1 MPEHR
6 TAIWRTALAVGA
18 AVFAFVFLLWYI
30 LVPSR
35 GELHSDCVDT
45 LLWAEASVDAG
56 RTLNPDFR
64 YAALLPF
71 GANLW
76 FVPLYRLTGFTV
88 QTQIWGMAVFLL
100 LFTVSL
106 AFLFYCLGWNAA
118 WQTGGIALVLLGL
131 SASAKAREIM
141 WQHVI
146 YYSLAIWFYFLLLA
160 LILRLQ
166 DERGRFVAV
175 SDRHPQSGLIIG
187 LALVT
192 ALTAGI
198 GCDGYQLI
206 GIVTVP
212 VALALLAERALA
224 RAWRRDPR
232 SFSDT
237 LMLVLLLITGSVL
250 GLIVLQVLRRGGIT
264 AGYANAYS
272 GLNPPEKWGP
282 NLARF
287 LPQWFSLMGV
297 QAGTARHIVSYA
309 GLRFIV
315 RSLLALFLLLGPLA
329 ATLRWPRLRR
339 RSTRLL
345 LLGHHVLFLIL
356 LFFFVFGRLS
366 SACWRLLPLF
376 GSSLLC
382 LLAYA
387 EDRLA
392 APAPLVRGY
401 RIPVARSGGDGS
413 WSESGPRSR
422 LAAISLAVLLGLA
435 AVNVAGT
442 VLATRQPAPNAY
454 LVKLVE
460 QLEERGL
467 DRGYASF
474 WTAGAARLLSGD
486 SLNILTVDVDSGIVR
501 ERTYQT
507 NANWFDNPDP
517 EKPTYL
523 ALRKNEIDAFCSS
536 SVWPQYE
543 RRVTDRFEAGNHL
556 VLLFDSDVLALD
568 IRPTPVQLEPEPKGT
583 KTRATET
590 EETPDSDAAAGFEAA
605 ELTIAPDSRAS
616 LEPGRSIELTL
627 PDR

>member
-1 MPEHR
+1 MPDR
-6 TAIWRTALAVGA
+6 RLSIWRTAFAIGA
-18 AVFAFVFLLWYI
+18 TVFAFGFLLWYI

-76 FVPLYRLTGFTV
+76 FVPLYRLAGFTV
-88 QTQIWGMAVFLL
+88 QTQIWGMAIFLL

-106 AFLFYCLGWNAA
+106 AFFFYCLDWSAA

-160 LILRLQ
+160 LMLRLQ
-166 DERGRFVAV
+166 DERGRLVAV

-192 ALTAGI
+192 ALAAGI

-212 VALALLAERALA
+212 VAFALIAERVLT

-237 LMLVLLLITGSVL
+237 LMLVLLLIFGSVL

-264 AGYANAYS
+264 AGYATAYS
-272 GLNPPEKWGP
+272 GFMPSEKWGT
-282 NLARF
+282 NFARF
-287 LPQWFSLMGV
+287 LPQWFNLMGV
-297 QAGTARHIVSYA
+297 QAGTARHLISYA

-315 RSLLALFLLLGPLA
+315 RSLIALFLLLGPAA
-329 ATLRWPRLRR
+329 ATLRWSRLRR

-345 LLGHHVLFLIL
+345 LLGHHAHFLII
-356 LFFFVFGRLS
+356 LFFFIFGRLS
-366 SACWRLLPLF
+366 SACWRLLPLL

-392 APAPLVRGY
+392 APAPRIRGF
-401 RIPVARSGGDGS
+401 RIPITGGGGS
-413 WSESGPRSR
+413 DAGGSSR
-422 LAAISLAVLLGLA
+422 FAAVILAVLLGLA
-435 AVNVAGT
+435 AVNVTGT
-442 VLATRQPAPNAY
+442 VIAARQPAPNAY
-454 LVKLVE
+454 LVELIE
-460 QLEERGL
+460 QLEVRGL
-467 DRGYASF
+467 NRGYASF

-486 SLNILTVDVDSGIVR
+486 RLDILTVDVDSGIVR

-507 NANWFDNPDP
+507 NTSWYHNSNPG
-517 EKPTYL
+517 KPSYL
-523 ALRKNEIDAFCSS
+523 ALRRPEIDSFCSS
-536 SVWPQYE
+536 PVWPQYE
-543 RRVTDRFEAGNHL
+543 RRVTGSFEAGDHL
-556 VLLFDSDVLALD
+556 VLLFDADVLTLD
-568 IRPTPVQLEPEPKGT
+568 IRSAPVQLEPEPESRETAVTGT
-583 KTRATET
+583 DPAGAQDPDTPAGIAAT
-590 EETPDSDAAAGFEAA
+590 
-605 ELTIAPDSRAS
+605 ELTIVPDSPGS
-616 LEPGRSIELTL
+616 LEPGRPIELTL
-627 PDR
+627 PDH